1 MTNNYHFCFISY
13 ILFHFDCSNPDYFST
28 GGVSTF
34 GLVPKA
40 QCTKSTT
47 CCGLTC
53 PTSLNWFWLT
63 SHATIHLCCK
73 VLLVQIILT
82 IYKSVFKAA
91 KKCLKTK
98 RKKENNIGAAAK
110 PKSVKKKKQFDQYD
124 QVVPCAK
131 FVSNLN
137 SNCTCPGLLSCHN
150 STKSF
155 HEIGE

>member
-28 GGVSTF
+28 KGLSTF

-91 KKCLKTK
+91 KKCLKK
-98 RKKENNIGAAAK
+98 KEKKKIMQVPLLSQKVSRKK
-110 PKSVKKKKQFDQYD
+110 
-124 QVVPCAK
+124 
-131 FVSNLN
+131 SNLTSMTRLCLVQN
-137 SNCTCPGLLSCHN
+137 L
-150 STKSF
+150 F
-155 HEIGE
+155 QI